1 MTSSLNESAVDR
13 INQIIGEYATRLDE
27 LEEDLAIES
36 AGVAQALAALR
47 TALDRVDQCLK
58 SRQYQE
64 VANLGY
70 RDVSSEFIF
79 LQRTMGSLLRA
90 AQQRSSVISEIAG
103 DAQLAYEQRE
113 KLAEARRAQQRLE
126 KSLIEIEKQRDDPQ
140 TPDSQRRRLQKLAEN
155 IKQAM
160 DQSESQSSQRQTWL
174 RVTQADQAEAVL
186 QALAK
191 GDTIPDQQW
200 NKFAVPF

>member
-1 MTSSLNESAVDR
+1 
-13 INQIIGEYATRLDE
+13 
-27 LEEDLAIES
+27 
-36 AGVAQALAALR
+36 
-47 TALDRVDQCLK
+47 
-58 SRQYQE
+58 
-64 VANLGY
+64 
-70 RDVSSEFIF
+70 
-79 LQRTMGSLLRA
+79 
-90 AQQRSSVISEIAG
+90 VISEIAG